1 MQKVRG
7 LLINFARYVVIYG
20 VNKTSSSYTYNKKN
34 NFLILGEGPT
44 DSINDSIDAA
54 EKK

>member
-7 LLINFARYVVIYG
+7 VLINFARYVVIYG

-44 DSINDSIDAA
+44 DGINDSIDAA